1 MIDHFTRHGSG
12 DGKVGGNIKDLI
24 QQIARMGC
32 AQFTI
37 AFDIP
42 FLQQISQTLI
52 VVFDPFILSYAFKY
66 LTILL
71 EGWIADLNLVAQ
83 TAQEGFI
90 DKVFR
95 RQIGGKND
103 EDIERNFH
111 FAAGVQTQVIDA
123 VFERND
129 PAVEQ
134 ITRAHLLV
142 ADMLRSSRISA
153 RLGEFRKMPPV
164 SMDAL
169 QIVLLR
175 ISEMVCELPWIKS
188 LSINPLIID
197 EHGAIAVDSHIDI
210 ARLPA
215 DFGRYDHVAVH
226 PYPAHLVS
234 RFQTPEGEN
243 ITLRPIRPEDAAMEQ
258 AFVQTLSPESRYLR
272 FMNTIRELSPMQL
285 VRLTQIDYDR
295 ELAFVAVQREIQ
307 AGRSRLGGR
316 QRHAQHSVGDVG
328 RFQPR

>member
-1 MIDHFTRHGSG
+1 MA
-12 DGKVGGNIKDLI
+12 L
-24 QQIARMGC
+24 
-32 AQFTI
+32 
-37 AFDIP
+37 P
-42 FLQQISQTLI
+42 
-52 VVFDPFILSYAFKY
+52 P
-66 LTILL
+66 
-71 EGWIADLNLVAQ
+71 LNS
-83 TAQEGFI
+83 F
-90 DKVFR
+90 
-95 RQIGGKND
+95 
-103 EDIERNFH
+103 
-111 FAAGVQTQVIDA
+111 
-123 VFERND
+123 
-129 PAVEQ
+129 
-134 ITRAHLLV
+134 LV

-295 ELAFVAVQREIQ
+295 ELAFVAVLDNSTPLTEIGVARYVTNPDGQ
-307 AGRSRLGGR
+307 SCEFAIVIADTWQGKGLARRLMVQLIDAARGRGLKFMTGDFLGENAR
-316 QRHAQHSVGDVG
+316 MIKFAQSLGFVVDTHRDDPTLMHGIL
-328 RFQPR
+328 PLAE